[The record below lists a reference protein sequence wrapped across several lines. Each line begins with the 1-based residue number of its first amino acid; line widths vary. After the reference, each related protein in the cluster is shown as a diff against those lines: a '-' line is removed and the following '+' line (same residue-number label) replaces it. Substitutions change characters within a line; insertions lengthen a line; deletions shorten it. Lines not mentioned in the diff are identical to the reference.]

1 MNRTW
6 QIRRETVAHPDG
18 QRRWDRAYQLLL
30 CWAADT
36 VAAPAPTIAQ
46 EEADAHHQLGCMAL
60 EQKRFQAARNH
71 FAAASS
77 LTSTARSAPIASALR
92 SESAAFAGPSE
103 TLYCTR

>member
-30 CWAADT
+30 RWAADS

-46 EEADAHHQLGCMAL
+46 EETDAHCPVCPSVNQP
-60 EQKRFQAARNH
+60 AATDPH
-71 FAAASS
+71 H
-77 LTSTARSAPIASALR
+77 
-92 SESAAFAGPSE
+92 
-103 TLYCTR
+103 